1 MTFSSFL
8 QRLRSPVQALMEGT
22 GKRPWSDLPPEILS
36 MIGDRLHTRM
46 DVLRFRGVCS
56 SFRSSIPRPGHDASR
71 FPFRIPTNTPR
82 SALFLRASTVY
93 AVETPDGTASSGRAR
108 WLLKLE
114 ESEPGRMRI
123 LSLFSRQR
131 IAYLPHEFPE
141 VLDSLQFRIVEICRE
156 YTLEYGGGTGGL
168 VQGVRKVVMHPDC
181 VGSDVDR
188 CSVYFIDGKGRL
200 GYWRYGDENWSHIDD
215 SQGSGYDDIAVY
227 DSRVCVVDQFG
238 SVSEIDSSFGLQ
250 SLSPPIYS
258 GNHRGSGGFWKQLV
272 VSSGDLYLVDRYTES
287 IAYTEKTRPTCDFR
301 VYRLDRQWGRWEE
314 ARSLGDPAFF
324 LCKHCS
330 FAVSA
335 LELGGG
341 NGNCIYYTEDTYSHY
356 SMEIVKV
363 FSLADR
369 SIKWLKYSDW
379 CARLFQLPNGHA

>member
-1 MTFSSFL
+1 
-8 QRLRSPVQALMEGT
+8 MEET

-36 MIGDRLHTRM
+36 IIGNRLHTRM

-56 SFRSSIPRPGHDASR
+56 SFRSSIPRPRHDASR
-71 FPFRIPTNTPR
+71 FPFRIPTSTPR
-82 SALFLRASTVY
+82 FALFLRASTVY
-93 AVETPDGTASSGRAR
+93 AVETPDGAAPSGRTR
-108 WLLKLE
+108 WLLRLE
-114 ESEPGRMRI
+114 ESELERMRI
-123 LSLFSRQR
+123 LSLFSHRR

-141 VLDSLQFRIVEICRE
+141 VLDSLQFRIVEIFRE
-156 YTLEYGGGTGGL
+156 YTLECGGGTGGL
-168 VQGVRKVVMHPDC
+168 VQCAQKVVMHPDC

-188 CSVYFIDGKGRL
+188 CSVYFIDKIGRL
-200 GYWRYGDENWSHIDD
+200 GYWRYGVENWSHLDD
-215 SQGSGYDDIAVY
+215 SQGGGYDDIAVY
-227 DSRVCVVDQFG
+227 EGRVCVVDQFG
-238 SVSEIDSSFGLQ
+238 SVSEIHSSFGLQ

-287 IAYTEKTRPTCDFR
+287 IAYTENTRPTCDFR

-314 ARSLGDPAFF
+314 ARSLGDSAFF
-324 LCKHCS
+324 LCKHRS

-341 NGNCIYYTEDTYSHY
+341 NGNCIYYTEDTYSYY
-356 SMEIVKV
+356 SMEIFKV

-369 SIKWLKYSDW
+369 SVKCLGFSDSLW
-379 CARLFQLPNGHA
+379 RLPT